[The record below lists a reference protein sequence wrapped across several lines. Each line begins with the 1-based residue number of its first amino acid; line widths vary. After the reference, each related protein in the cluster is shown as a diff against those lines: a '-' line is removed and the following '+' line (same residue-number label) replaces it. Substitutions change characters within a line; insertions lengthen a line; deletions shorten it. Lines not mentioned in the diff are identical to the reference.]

1 MREIQEALRAST
13 LGKSDPLC
21 CAQHHGYFLARFG
34 GPAVRVDREPEESM
48 VLRLAG
54 THGLSVYDAPYLE
67 LALREAMPFAL
78 NAQLTAAARA
88 EGSGLI

>member
-1 MREIQEALRAST
+1 
-13 LGKSDPLC
+13 
-21 CAQHHGYFLARFG
+21 
-34 GPAVRVDREPEESM
+34 M